1 MEIGNLED
9 LMLGFKLEFSV
20 KDWKMY
26 TKQLPTNLGCPFGAG
41 GRVAVNCLVVFQ
53 NIFFPFNPSITL

>member
-41 GRVAVNCLVVFQ
+41 GRVAVNCLVVF
-53 NIFFPFNPSITL
+53 SL